1 MSITKKTIKI
11 FLFLSFLNCEVQ
23 ARELYQPGL
32 PSRCQAMGGVCIAQ
46 VRGAQALFLNPAFLN
61 KVEGFD
67 FIIAQTQF
75 GISKDTVDFTSQ
87 FSGSSFQNSDI
98 NNLYGKYLAA
108 DIDARSGIVMP
119 NFGFGVYSNNYTQ
132 MQFNDPTYPTFE
144 MNFIADYGYVV
155 GAAFAAGSSTSVGLT
170 FRHIK
175 RWGGSEEINVG
186 SLIGSSANDV
196 ANSNFQDKGVGHA
209 LDIGLAHTMD
219 SGQNKTIFALVW
231 RDVGVTKFNMT
242 SGAGDPPRQ
251 LDNLMLGVSITQDIS
266 FIKFS
271 HGFEYKFATE
281 YAENPSKKI
290 HLGTEASLGPLDLRA
305 GLSQG
310 YVTYGV
316 GLDLWFFNVEA
327 TSYSTELGTYAG
339 QDRSERYNVSIN
351 FEMDFDQSFKLLGS
365 DGKKRRLM
373 QRR

>member
-1 MSITKKTIKI
+1 MMNKC
-11 FLFLSFLNCEVQ
+11 FLVSFFVFISLSVQ
-23 ARELYQPGL
+23 ATEMYQPGL

-75 GISKDTVDFTSQ
+75 GISKDTYDFSSQ

-98 NNLYGKYLAA
+98 NNLYGKYLSA

-119 NFGFGVYSNNYTQ
+119 NLGFGAYSNNYTQ
-132 MQFNDPTYPTFE
+132 MQFNDPAYPTFN
-144 MNFIADYGYVV
+144 MNFIADYGYILG
-155 GAAFAAGSSTSVGLT
+155 GAFSAGPSTSVGLT

-175 RWGGSEEINVG
+175 RWGGNKEINVG
-186 SLIGSSANDV
+186 SLIGASANDV
-196 ANSNFQDKGVGHA
+196 ANANFQDKGVGHA
-209 LDIGLAHTMD
+209 LDIGIVHTVE
-219 SGQNKTIFALVW
+219 SSKYKPVLALVW

-242 SGAGDPPRQ
+242 SGTDDPPRQ
-251 LDNLMLGVSITQDIS
+251 LDNLMLGASITQEAA

-271 HGFEYKFATE
+271 HGIEYKFATDH
-281 YAENPSKKI
+281 AENPTKKI
-290 HLGTEASLGPLDLRA
+290 HLGTEASIGPLDLRA

-316 GLDLWFFNVEA
+316 GLDLWFFNIEA
-327 TSYSTELGTYAG
+327 TSYSTELGTYSG
-339 QDRSERYNVSIN
+339 QDRSERYNVSVT